1 MSRIGNKPITVPEGV
16 EVTLNDHHITVKGPK
31 GTLERDL
38 HKNMTITME
47 ENTIHVTRPNDE
59 AENRSLHGLTRTL
72 ISNMIEGV
80 VHEFKRELEV
90 NGVGYRAQKQGNK
103 LVMNLG
109 YSHNVEIEPP
119 AGITFDLADA
129 NHITVRGIDKEV
141 VGQTA
146 AVIRTKRPPEVYRGK
161 GIKYAE
167 EHIRRKEGKAGKK

>member
-1 MSRIGNKPITVPEGV
+1 MSRIGNKTITVPEGV

-80 VHEFKRELEV
+80 VHEFKRELEI

-119 AGITFDLADA
+119 EGITFDLADA

>member
-16 EVTLNDHHITVKGPK
+16 EITLNDHHITVKGPK

-72 ISNMIEGV
+72 INNMIEGV
-80 VHEFKRELEV
+80 VHEFKRELEI

-119 AGITFDLADA
+119 EGITFDLADA

-161 GIKYAE
+161 GIKYVE

>member
-16 EVTLNDHHITVKGPK
+16 EITLNDHHITVKGPK

-72 ISNMIEGV
+72 INNMIEGV

-119 AGITFDLADA
+119 EGITFDLADA